1 MSDTRIPPSIAVKV
15 AEVPK
20 SGPSSRTDAVLGFE
34 AAAEYSNLA
43 GERAA
48 QLLKRD
54 DVLRKLDELQR
65 QMTESTDE
73 QHTVVASSVVV
84 TAGLSAGY
92 VVWLVRGGVLL
103 SSMLSAL
110 PAWQLIDPMPV
121 MAAAKGAAR
130 RRDPEPSDEPEV
142 ERLFGDHP
150 QATPHES
157 ASTSPRMA
165 ATAAATAA
173 PDTTADAAR
182 RDTPSM
188 QARP

>member
-1 MSDTRIPPSIAVKV
+1 MAVQV
-15 AEVPK
+15 AEVPE
-20 SGPSSRTDAVLGFE
+20 SRPSSRTDAVPGFE

-43 GERAA
+43 GERSA
-48 QLLKRD
+48 QLLRSN
-54 DVLRKLDELQR
+54 DVLRQLDELQR

-92 VVWLVRGGVLL
+92 VVWLVRGGVLV

-142 ERLFGDHP
+142 ERLFGDDPH
-150 QATPHES
+150 ATPHES
-157 ASTSPRMA
+157 
-165 ATAAATAA
+165 ATAA
-173 PDTTADAAR
+173 PDTTANAAR
-182 RDTPSM
+182 GDTPST
-188 QARP
+188 QASP